1 MKKRNIKELVI
12 INIILLIPLI
22 LYGLFKNGYLLY
34 TKNLVSIGEYFK
46 PLYLTLISI
55 GIKVIFDLIINHK
68 ILINYNLLYMILIS
82 MIMPYNINLI
92 VYAITLSI
100 TYFLSTILE
109 SKIKF
114 NKVCFIYLVIILV
127 NSLFQGL
134 TFLSPLE
141 SKYSFS
147 FSFIDLLLG
156 RNIGGISSTSI
167 FFSLLAYTLL
177 INSYY
182 YKKDIPLTINITYL
196 ILAFIT
202 YLITKD
208 NSILLNSE
216 IIFGSIFVAT
226 LPKYSPY
233 RKSKQILS
241 SILIGLLT
249 FALSFLNPTLSI
261 YLAIFIISL
270 LPNVE
275 LLKKK
280 TSK

>member
-34 TKNLVSIGEYFK
+34 AKNLVSIGEFFK

-55 GIKVIFDLIINHK
+55 GIKIIFDLIINHK

-109 SKIKF
+109 SKF
-114 NKVCFIYLVIILV
+114 NKVCLIYLVIILV
-127 NSLFQGL
+127 NSLFQSL

-147 FSFIDLLLG
+147 FSFIDLLFG
-156 RNIGGISSTSI
+156 RSIGGISATSI

-270 LPNVE
+270 LPNLE